1 VAGDSGSGGG
11 SAPTAVPAGPAISLE
26 VAVNDILQPWV
37 AEAAAAYNA
46 TSPTVNGRSVTVRV
60 TRQNSVSIWADSG
73 SSWTALNHPVV
84 WIPEANYAVAYANEV
99 NLPFSAIE
107 SSLAQTPIIWGA
119 YQSRSIV
126 IIDSYGAFTSQAVQE
141 AAAAERWESV
151 GGNSRWQFVKIAFA
165 RPESNGSGLAAL
177 LTLAGEFAGQ
187 PSLTGDLM
195 SDAGLHS
202 WLEPIINGVPNFST
216 LGPDPALTMAN
227 RGTSTGEI
235 ALLPE
240 SQWLAHFEELNRVE
254 AIELYYP
261 DFYVLLDFPYAIW
274 DRSETSSE
282 ERRAAEDFADFLLS
296 ADQQRAAGEMGFRPT
311 NGPNLANLTPF
322 SAAIGIAQEELSGSE
337 ITPAGRP
344 GTLALLRWFENF
356 RTAP

>member
-1 VAGDSGSGGG
+1 
-11 SAPTAVPAGPAISLE
+11 
-26 VAVNDILQPWV
+26 
-37 AEAAAAYNA
+37 
-46 TSPTVNGRSVTVRV
+46 
-60 TRQNSVSIWADSG
+60 
-73 SSWTALNHPVV
+73 LNHPVV

-261 DFYVLLDFPYAIW
+261 DFYVLLDVPYAIW

-322 SAAIGIAQEELSGSE
+322 SAATGIAQEELSGSE